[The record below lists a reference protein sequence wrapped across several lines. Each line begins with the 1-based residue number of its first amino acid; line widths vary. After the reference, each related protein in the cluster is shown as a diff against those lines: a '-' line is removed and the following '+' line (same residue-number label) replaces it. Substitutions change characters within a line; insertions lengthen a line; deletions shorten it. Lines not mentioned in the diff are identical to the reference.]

1 LVKVVQSM
9 DHHQVKTNLFSQWYS
24 WQVGNFA

>member
-1 LVKVVQSM
+1 M